1 MRVVIADDAMLI
13 RSGLARLLTDAG
25 VEVVAEV
32 TNAGDLLKMVALER
46 PDVAL
51 VDIRMPPTFTDEG
64 LIAARQIRTDYPETA
79 VVVLSQHLEPRYAER
94 LLADQPGGMGYL
106 LKERVSDI
114 AVLFDAM
121 SRVTESECVLD
132 PTIISQLMKS
142 REPTAPLNRLSAREM
157 DTLALLAEGRSN
169 VGIANRLGVSE
180 RTVESLC
187 AQIFRKLD
195 LAPNTDSNRRVLAV
209 LTLLRS

>member
-32 TNAGDLLKMVALER
+32 TNAGDLLKMVAIER

-64 LIAARQIRTDYPETA
+64 LIAARQIRIDYPETA

-121 SRVTESECVLD
+121 NRVTESECVLD
-132 PTIISQLMKS
+132 PTIVSQLMKS
-142 REPTAPLNRLSAREM
+142 REPTAPLNRLSPREM

-169 VGIANRLGVSE
+169 AGIARRLGVSE

-195 LAPNTDSNRRVLAV
+195 LAQDTDSNRRVLAV

>member
-1 MRVVIADDAMLI
+1 MRVIIADDAMLI
-13 RSGLARLLTDAG
+13 RSGLSRLLTEAG

-32 TNAGDLLKMVALER
+32 TNARDLLKTVSLER

-51 VDIRMPPTFTDEG
+51 VDIRMPPSFTDEG
-64 LIAARQIRTDYPETA
+64 LIAARQIRVNYPETA

-114 AVLFDAM
+114 AVLVDAM
-121 SRVTESECVLD
+121 NRVTESECVLD
-132 PTIISQLMKS
+132 PTIVSQLMKS
-142 REPTAPLNRLSAREM
+142 REPSAPLNRLSAREM

-169 VGIANRLGVSE
+169 TGIADRLGVSE

-195 LAPNTDSNRRVLAV
+195 LVPDADSNRRVLAV